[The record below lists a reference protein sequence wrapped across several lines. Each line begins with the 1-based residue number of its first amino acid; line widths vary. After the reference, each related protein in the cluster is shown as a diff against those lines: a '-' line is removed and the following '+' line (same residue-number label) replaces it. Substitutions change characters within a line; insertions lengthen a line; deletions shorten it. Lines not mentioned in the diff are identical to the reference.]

1 MSAKAQ
7 MFVPKGMKRDYS
19 ASKADPQFAFENHNI
34 RITTREDKTL
44 LSITNEKGNS
54 PIVLDPEISY
64 VGIDISSSPSS
75 DSSLQ
80 IKATLQ
86 DGVSAKGIR
95 IKVKYLDNTDLQE
108 KEDYIVFKDT
118 GKQHLHL
125 SQEMLHRFQQKCIFP
140 TLKIIYSILMVK
152 KNLPHSQ
159 EYVLENV

>member
-80 IKATLQ
+80 IT
-86 DGVSAKGIR
+86 
-95 IKVKYLDNTDLQE
+95 
-108 KEDYIVFKDT
+108 
-118 GKQHLHL
+118 
-125 SQEMLHRFQQKCIFP
+125 
-140 TLKIIYSILMVK
+140 
-152 KNLPHSQ
+152 
-159 EYVLENV
+159 